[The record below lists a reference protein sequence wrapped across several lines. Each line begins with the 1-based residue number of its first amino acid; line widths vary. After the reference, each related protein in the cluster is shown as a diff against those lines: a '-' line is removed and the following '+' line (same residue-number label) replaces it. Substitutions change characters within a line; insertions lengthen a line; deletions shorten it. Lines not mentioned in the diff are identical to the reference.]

1 MVVAGRLLW
10 VIEKINLGHQVVISS
25 SFNTNGEKQK
35 LKVLIQPIAGAVFG
49 PEINQGIAWAALMFL
64 SHIANNEPL
73 ARSVCLTDRGH
84 KHSNGVSEVSFWM
97 TVKKAVFDGSGVTEA
112 EEKTVV
118 SVTDAHSDVARGSF
132 PSPDAAIEEDIEKDG
147 DVSEDESSHGRSRSF
162 TASADGEDKRVVVG
176 DEGFE
181 DDLEDLGLASRMNSC
196 EGASGSIVENMPTH
210 GAEFDRC
217 SDVPEEGGSRHKKP

>member
-25 SFNTNGEKQK
+25 SFNTNWEKQK
-35 LKVLIQPIAGAVFG
+35 LKVLIQPIAGAVLG
-49 PEINQGIAWAALMFL
+49 PEINQGIALAAVMFL

-97 TVKKAVFDGSGVTEA
+97 VVKKAVFDGSGIEEA

-118 SVTDAHSDVARGSF
+118 SETVAYSDVTDGSC
-132 PSPDAAIEEDIEKDG
+132 PTHGRAMEEDIEKDDDFP
-147 DVSEDESSHGRSRSF
+147 DVGSLHGRCRSF
-162 TASADGEDKRVVVG
+162 AASTDGGDKRDDVG
-176 DEGFE
+176 DDGFE
-181 DDLEDLGLASRMNSC
+181 DDLEDLGSL
-196 EGASGSIVENMPTH
+196 VE
-210 GAEFDRC
+210 
-217 SDVPEEGGSRHKKP
+217 